1 MMNEQE
7 RRTAL
12 ARFLR
17 TRRERVSPDEFGLPI
32 SKRRRTPGLRREE
45 LALLAGVGITWY
57 TWLEQGRD
65 ITVSA
70 PILESLARVLR
81 LNADERA
88 HLFLLAREQV
98 PAEPIPTTETVT
110 PALQLILDSMGVY
123 PAYVICPRWDIIAWN
138 QAATQVYGD
147 FSTMS
152 ERERNLLWF
161 FFTDQQQRAQIVNW
175 EAQARHAVALFRAG
189 TQRAIGEAWLTEL
202 VADLTE
208 ASPEFG
214 EWWSHYDL
222 QEMHPCEMQFNHPL
236 VGLLHLQLTTFQ
248 LTDHSDL
255 RMVVYTPAP
264 GTDTLAKLTA
274 LAASSTKLQSREQPS
289 LVLSHR

>member
-1 MMNEQE
+1 M
-7 RRTAL
+7 
-12 ARFLR
+12 
-17 TRRERVSPDEFGLPI
+17 

-70 PILESLARVLR
+70 PVLESLARVLQ
-81 LNADERA
+81 LDADERT

-98 PAEPIPTTETVT
+98 PATPIPATETVT

-138 QAATQVYGD
+138 QAAVRVYGD

-161 FFTDQQQRAQIVNW
+161 LFMDQRQRTQIVDW
-175 EAQARHAVALFRAG
+175 EAEARHTLALFRAS

-202 VADLTE
+202 IADLSQ
-208 ASPEFG
+208 ASPEFR
-214 EWWSHYDL
+214 EWWSHYDI
-222 QEMHPCEMQFNHPL
+222 QEMYPCQMQLDHPR
-236 VGLLHLQLTTFQ
+236 VGLLHLQATSFQ

-255 RMVVYTPAP
+255 RMIVYTPAP
-264 GTDTLAKLTA
+264 GTEALTKLTMLSASGSGPQA
-274 LAASSTKLQSREQPS
+274 LEDREQLGLAS
-289 LVLSHR
+289 LHR